1 MANLFFCTKCK
12 RVIESE
18 TQCEYCGHGE
28 VNMLMQG
35 TAVNIIGTKE
45 KGKVLKI
52 CDEIV
57 KVIIVD
63 VAKNKIVREYK
74 ASQLKKII

>member
-1 MANLFFCTKCK
+1 MANLFFCAKCK